1 MRTNEAVLHE
11 GPSIELV
18 LYSFLI
24 EVIPTLAAAY
34 SWGVFGTRY
43 FRRRVSKAMTVLV

>member
-11 GPSIELV
+11 GPSIELD

-24 EVIPTLAAAY
+24 EVR
-34 SWGVFGTRY
+34 FG
-43 FRRRVSKAMTVLV
+43 LPLQ